1 MDIGK
6 KIIELRTAK
15 GWTQYR
21 LHKESGINQPTL
33 SRFEKGI
40 NIPSAEMIQK
50 ICDSLGVSMA
60 EFDDNYIIDDL
71 RSQVLEKMG
80 DIEWSLEEKEAVDII
95 KKMPLNEQQQSFLKT
110 YEKFKRLSE
119 SDQEA
124 LSKII
129 DSLSSFQK

>member
-6 KIIELRTAK
+6 KIIELRTGK

-40 NIPSAEMIQK
+40 NIPSTEMIRK
-50 ICDSLGVSMA
+50 ICDALGVSMA
-60 EFDDNYIIDDL
+60 EFDDNGLDDL
-71 RSQVLEKMG
+71 RLNVLNKM
-80 DIEWSLEEKEAVDII
+80 DSMEWNDEEKEAIEKI

-110 YEKFKRLSE
+110 YEKFKSLSV

-129 DSLSSFQK
+129 DSLSSSQK